1 MRPAEYLSKGNELK
15 FFMALGTLKSPLSR
29 VIVGIA
35 DMAVSNNVGVR
46 LATYS
51 LGSCLGISIYD
62 PVVKVGGLIHVM
74 LPDSRIDPSK
84 GELQPA
90 MFCNTGVPTML
101 EAARH
106 IHAARSRLQVCV
118 AGGAQVM
125 DDTGYFSI
133 GKRNYEMLSRV
144 LNDYDLSIHAQE
156 VGGLVSRSMMI
167 DIATGE
173 VRLKASGQSE
183 EELLCNG

>member
-1 MRPAEYLSKGNELK
+1 
-15 FFMALGTLKSPLSR
+15 MALGTIRSPLSR

-35 DMAVSNNVGVR
+35 DLAVSNNPSVR

-51 LGSCLGISIYD
+51 LGSCLGISVYD
-62 PVVKVGGLIHVM
+62 PVAKVGGLIHVM

-90 MFCNTGVPTML
+90 MFCSTGIPAL
-101 EAARH
+101 LDAAGQL
-106 IHAARSRLQVCV
+106 HAARSRIQVCV

-133 GKRNYEMLSRV
+133 GKRNYEMLVSV
-144 LNDYDLSIHAQE
+144 LREHDLSIHAQE

-167 DIATGE
+167 DVVSGE

-183 EELLCNG
+183 EVPLCRG